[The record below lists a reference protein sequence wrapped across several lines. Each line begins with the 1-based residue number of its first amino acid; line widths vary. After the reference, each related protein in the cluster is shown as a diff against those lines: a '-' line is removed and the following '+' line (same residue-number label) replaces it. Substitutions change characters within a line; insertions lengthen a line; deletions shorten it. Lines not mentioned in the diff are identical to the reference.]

1 MEISFKLCL
10 PRDGASVPVVRHV
23 CRDALVR
30 LGVEDGCIA
39 DIELAVSEAC
49 ANVLH
54 TADGSKEYEVQVK
67 VTDTLCVIRV
77 IDAGQ
82 GFDHSMHG
90 IKSSPETAE
99 SGRGIFL
106 MRALVDDLTF
116 MTTDGAGTEV
126 YLRKN
131 LVLRPDS
138 PLSALTV

>member
-1 MEISFKLCL
+1 MEISFDLSL

-39 DIELAVSEAC
+39 DIELAVTEAC
-49 ANVLH
+49 TNVLH
-54 TADGSKEYEVQVK
+54 TADGSTEYEVQVK
-67 VTDTLCVIRV
+67 VTDRFCGVRV
-77 IDAGQ
+77 IDKGP
-82 GFDHSMHG
+82 GFDHSTHG
-90 IKSSPETAE
+90 LESSSETAE

-106 MRALVDDLTF
+106 MRALVDDLSF